1 MIFGEAM
8 RKRHCFMSVLS
19 TLALGIGTVLLAP
32 AGAAAPADPAAVSAG
47 ADRSAAVVT
56 DRSAPSR
63 SGPRPAALPPD
74 YQFWNLQLNL
84 CNSGFASCYRN
95 GQAIPEAQTVISTW
109 YPDVVSLNEV
119 CLSDVQN
126 RLFPTMS
133 QIWSLDWTFYVFM
146 PAWNVANNAPYQCS
160 AGRGQYGNAVLGHV
174 LAEDWAGMTP
184 YGGIYQWQA
193 SNTNEWRSWACGAA
207 LGNYVACA
215 THLASNNGDAA
226 MLQCN
231 ELLRTRVPGVWTASG
246 YRPTVVGGDFN
257 LKYGGSP
264 NIQNC
269 VPSGWYRKGD
279 GDVQHWFI
287 RSELAFD
294 FSRTIG
300 MTYTDHPGWL
310 VATIA

>member
-1 MIFGEAM
+1 MN
-8 RKRHCFMSVLS
+8 KRSPLISVLS
-19 TLALGIGTVLLAP
+19 TLVISAGAVLLAP
-32 AGAAAPADPAAVSAG
+32 AGSAAGADPAVVSSG
-47 ADRSAAVVT
+47 SDRAAAIVT
-56 DRSAPSR
+56 GQQAPST
-63 SGPRPAALPPD
+63 SGSRPAVLPPD
-74 YQFWNLQLNL
+74 YPFWNLQLNL
-84 CNSGFASCYRN
+84 CNSGYASCYRN
-95 GQAIPEAQTVISTW
+95 GQSIPEAQTVIRSW

-126 RLFPTMS
+126 RLFPSMT
-133 QIWSLDWTFYVFM
+133 QTWPTDWTFWVFI
-146 PAWNVANNAPYQCS
+146 PAWNVANSAPYQCTG
-160 AGRGQYGNAVLGHV
+160 GRGQFGNAVLGHV

-184 YGGIYQWQA
+184 YGDIYQWQA
-193 SNTNEWRSWACGAA
+193 ANTNEWRSWVCAAA
-207 LGNYVACA
+207 LGNYVACS
-215 THLASNNGDAA
+215 THLANNNGEAA

-231 ELLRTRVPGVWTASG
+231 ELLRTRVPAVWNASG

-287 RSELAFD
+287 RNELAFS

-310 VATIA
+310 VATVT